1 MASRER
7 LIEKIKV
14 LPEDSLK
21 EVAKFLDAL
30 EERDKGKIKQKPDLL
45 LEAIGSCQGP
55 SDLAEMHDKYAYE

>member
-21 EVAKFLDAL
+21 EAAKFLDAL
-30 EERDKGKIKQKPDLL
+30 EERDIPLL
-45 LEAIGSCQGP
+45 SLPRRYSLFF
-55 SDLAEMHDKYAYE
+55 DV